1 MQRGVLTLNRE
12 EMIELLKV
20 ESFNNIVEQ
29 NENLSDENRIFVNE
43 EELEGIL
50 DEIGIV
56 ENNEI
61 LLSARSKISDL
72 LRSFRNL

>member
-12 EMIELLKV
+12 EMIELLKI
-20 ESFNNIVEQ
+20 ESFNRIVEDK
-29 NENLSDENRIFVNE
+29 ESLSDENRIFVNE

-56 ENNEI
+56 EANEI

-72 LRSFRNL
+72 LRSFPNL

>member
-1 MQRGVLTLNRE
+1 MQRGVLTLNKE
-12 EMIELLKV
+12 EMIELFKV
-20 ESFNNIVEQ
+20 ESFNRIVEDK
-29 NENLSDENRIFVNE
+29 ESLSDENRIFVNE

-50 DEIGIV
+50 DEIGII